1 MMKKH
6 VFTLLPIL
14 VLLSPK
20 LVWSQVKANVAL
32 EGETLNF
39 ELLGQKNWDYDLKR
53 VKLGKQTKVQLFV
66 KTIDKAAIEDL
77 KNVKNPFVDSI
88 TISDQPVD
96 NKWLVEFVLK
106 SDRVETFDY
115 LTDQPSKLIVDFYA
129 SDAAIAAI
137 EETPADK
144 KPTDI
149 KKDGAKNAAIS
160 KAKPAVNIERTP
172 ADVDFIKLSK
182 EDEMQASVLAR
193 SGLFDAGDS
202 QFKRFNMQE
211 SDFKEESVI
220 KSRNNYYLKFPVLET
235 EFSFWKKM
243 KDTPPEYDIKPE
255 NTNENKQARLLKT
268 LFNKKRYLVFLQ
280 TYDWF
285 QNKYPQSQYSEML
298 AFMKGDAFFN
308 LWNELK
314 DNKFYDQAQ
323 NAYKMATEKYP
334 NSVLAE
340 RTSLMTGLLANDR
353 TDYMS
358 AIRRFNIHT
367 EDKKYSGK
375 LSRLYAKIAQ
385 AYSFSKL
392 KRLDDALNLLS
403 EVQRETKDPAVQ
415 TEIAVRKGD
424 FYFYSGKYNEAIAA
438 YDQAVKDHPSVS
450 KKFPSAYFNKM
461 EALFWRN
468 KFKESHRAALDFAQ
482 FYPSHEYA
490 PYSLTRVGELLDI
503 MGADQ
508 IKSTGAY
515 LETHFRYGDSPK
527 TIVAKLHLLSSRM
540 KFMKPEELD
549 QTIVKMEELTSKSE
563 LENIDQFKVAMLSDG
578 YTQRK
583 EYVKAIELLSQF
595 YQSNPTR
602 PDVKQVTNRIVN
614 NISDELKRLS
624 DKADYK
630 NLLKTYRQYADT
642 WLKTDRR
649 IDTNYFLGLAY
660 ESAGAY
666 SAALEKY
673 RIVGEDLTKLK
684 GAQKEKEAYVTQ
696 HLPQMDSLNLRI
708 AKSNF
713 ENASP
718 QEAYMALEKIQ
729 KPLDLSDIEQVERVQ
744 LASKLYD
751 VKGDHST
758 SIRYLSELSNLW
770 KGEEKL
776 SLPVL
781 FSLAEKQISNND
793 TAGAEATYAK
803 AADIV
808 LANKDAKEEDIAKLA
823 NSYVKHLVK
832 QNKNPDAIKVL
843 SGLIEKFDKLALSQ
857 ERYLLGDLLFKNGD
871 IKKAETAWG
880 KIPENKDGIWKKLAQ
895 EKLKQASWD
904 ANYKKHLKRIPAMSK
919 LEDGK

>member
-1 MMKKH
+1 MKKH
-6 VFTLLPIL
+6 VVTLLGIL

-53 VKLGKQTKVQLFV
+53 IKSGKQTKVQLFV
-66 KTIDKAAIEDL
+66 KTTDKAAIEGL
-77 KNVKNPFVDSI
+77 KNVKNPFVESI
-88 TISDQPVD
+88 IISEKPID
-96 NKWLVEFVLK
+96 NKWMVEFVLK
-106 SDRVETFDY
+106 SNRVETFDY

-129 SDAAIAAI
+129 SDSAIAGI
-137 EETPADK
+137 EETPEDK
-144 KPTDI
+144 KPTDV
-149 KKDGAKNAAIS
+149 KKDGAKNAAIA
-160 KAKPAVNIERTP
+160 KAKPAAKVERTP
-172 ADVDFIKLSK
+172 ADVDYLKLSK

-202 QFKRFNMQE
+202 QFKRFTMNE

-255 NTNENKQARLLKT
+255 NSNENKQARLLKT

-285 QNKYPQSQYSEML
+285 QNKYPNSPYSEML
-298 AFMKGDAFFN
+298 AFMKGDAFLN
-308 LWNELK
+308 IWNELK
-314 DNKFYDQAQ
+314 DNKFYEQAQ
-323 NAYKMATEKYP
+323 SAYKMAIEKYP
-334 NSVLAE
+334 DSVLAE

-353 TDYMS
+353 ADYMF

-367 EDKKYSGK
+367 DNKKYNGK
-375 LSRLYAKIAQ
+375 LSRVYAKLAQ

-403 EVQRETKDPAVQ
+403 EVQRETKDAGVQ

-438 YDQAVKDHPSVS
+438 YDQAAKDHPSVS
-450 KKFPSAYFNKM
+450 KNFPSAYFNKM

-482 FYPSHEYA
+482 YFPSHEYA

-503 MGADQ
+503 MGADPA
-508 IKSTGAY
+508 KSTGAY

-527 TIVAKLHLLSSRM
+527 TIVAKLHLLSNRM
-540 KFMKPEELD
+540 KSMKPEELN
-549 QTIVKMEELTSKSE
+549 QTIVKMDELTAKSE

-578 YTQRK
+578 YTDRK
-583 EYVKAIELLSQF
+583 EYVKAIDLLSQF
-595 YQSNPTR
+595 YQSNPAR
-602 PDVKQVTNRIVN
+602 PDVKQVTNRIVK
-614 NISDELKRLS
+614 NISDELKQLS
-624 DKADYK
+624 DKSDYK

-660 ESAGAY
+660 ENAGAY

-673 RIVGEDLTKLK
+673 RNVGDDLTKLK
-684 GAQKEKEAYVTQ
+684 GSQYEKEAYVNQ
-696 HLPQMDSLNLRI
+696 HLPQIDSLNLRI
-708 AKSNF
+708 AKSYF
-713 ENASP
+713 ENANP

-729 KPLDLSDIEQVERVQ
+729 KPLDLSDKEQVERVQ
-744 LASKLYD
+744 LASRLYD

-793 TAGAEATYAK
+793 ITGAEATYAK
-803 AADIV
+803 SESIV
-808 LANKDAKEEDIAKLA
+808 LANKEAQEEDVAKLA
-823 NSYVKHLVK
+823 NSYTQLLVK
-832 QNKNPDAIKVL
+832 QNKNTEAIKVL
-843 SGLIEKFDKLALSQ
+843 AGLIEKFDKLPLSQ

-871 IKKAETAWG
+871 IKKAETAWE
-880 KIPENKDGIWKKLAQ
+880 KIPENEDGIWKKLAQ

-904 ANYKKHLKRIPAMSK
+904 VNYKKHLKRIPAMSK
-919 LEDGK
+919 IEDGK